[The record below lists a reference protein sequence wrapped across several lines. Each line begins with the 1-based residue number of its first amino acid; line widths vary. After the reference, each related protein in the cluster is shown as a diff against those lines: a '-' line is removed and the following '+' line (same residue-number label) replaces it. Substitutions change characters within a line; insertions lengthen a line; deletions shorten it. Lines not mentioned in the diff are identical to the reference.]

1 MDVLSSATFF
11 SSNRGQVA
19 SKVGHQPDLF
29 AIRADK
35 SDLRTTPHSAKL
47 SCVSQNTPQDIH
59 RAGGAWLVV
68 DACWGSTEKDAKCV
82 AHRPV
87 TQLTHFD
94 LDACVNLLICDDW
107 DVKVD
112 LVAPGV
118 GHALVGLSLSSAC
131 SETPAAN
138 IVIRFIQLLLSINEA
153 VGDDEIIH
161 QASTGLQSTPGVIF
175 LVRTVAQ
182 ATRL

>member
-35 SDLRTTPHSAKL
+35 SDLRTTPHSATL

-118 GHALVGLSLSSAC
+118 GHAFDGQRSPDLSCGWA
-131 SETPAAN
+131 
-138 IVIRFIQLLLSINEA
+138 
-153 VGDDEIIH
+153 IIEFRL
-161 QASTGLQSTPGVIF
+161 QRDASGQYSNPIHPTAPF
-175 LVRTVAQ
+175 H
-182 ATRL
+182 